1 MKKNFLITSPP
12 GTGKT
17 TAIKKFID
25 LTGGKFKVSGFITEE
40 IRDQKGKR
48 VGFKIT
54 TLDGKTGILADI
66 NLKNSPKVGKYGVN
80 LKDIDNIA
88 VPSINLNSDII
99 VIDEIGK
106 MECFSKSF
114 VQRVFEVLDSEKIL
128 VGTIKEKGDEIINK
142 IKSRND
148 VELIKLTLEN
158 RDEIPFLI
166 FQKVASL
173 LDKVYPP
180 HGEKTKSSN

>member
-1 MKKNFLITSPP
+1 VKKNFLITSPP

-66 NLKNSPKVGKYGVN
+66 NLKNSPKVG
-80 LKDIDNIA
+80 
-88 VPSINLNSDII
+88 
-99 VIDEIGK
+99 
-106 MECFSKSF
+106 
-114 VQRVFEVLDSEKIL
+114 
-128 VGTIKEKGDEIINK
+128 
-142 IKSRND
+142 
-148 VELIKLTLEN
+148 
-158 RDEIPFLI
+158 
-166 FQKVASL
+166 
-173 LDKVYPP
+173 
-180 HGEKTKSSN
+180 